1 MYSYNRLMK
10 RLLPLP
16 LLLLLS
22 LPARAGEAA
31 TREHPLGAGVIMGV
45 PFGASAKYW
54 LDNRYAG
61 QAAFGWSEGD
71 VVFSADGLM
80 HFDNVLPK
88 SRAGRLPLYAGLG
101 MKLKSETRTFFG
113 FRFIGGISFFATK
126 HPLELFAEVG
136 PVLRVA
142 PNAGGTV
149 DGGAGL
155 RYYF

>member
-1 MYSYNRLMK
+1 MK
-10 RLLPLP
+10 RLLPL
-16 LLLLLS
+16 LLLVLLV
-22 LPARAGEAA
+22 PRARAGEAA
-31 TREHPLGAGVIMGV
+31 TREHPFGAGVILGV

-54 LDNRYAG
+54 LDDRYAG

-71 VVFSADGLM
+71 VVASADALL

-88 SRAGRLPLYAGLG
+88 ARAGRLPLYAGVGL
-101 MKLKSETRTFFG
+101 KVKSETRTFFG
-113 FRFIGGISFFATK
+113 FRFVGGISFFTAN
-126 HPLELFAEVG
+126 HPLELFAEVA